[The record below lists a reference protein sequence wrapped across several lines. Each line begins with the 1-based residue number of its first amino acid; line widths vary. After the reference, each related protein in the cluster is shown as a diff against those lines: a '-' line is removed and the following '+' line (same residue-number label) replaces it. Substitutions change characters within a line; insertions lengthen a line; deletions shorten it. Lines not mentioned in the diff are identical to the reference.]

1 MTPSNTFAYEA
12 GIALLYRASCKEG
25 FLAAPEQTDNYRRVW
40 SRDGVICSLAA
51 LQSGDDGF
59 LPIVE
64 ATLETL
70 FNHQHPAGFMPSNVT
85 PQTNAVSYG
94 GAVGRADNA
103 SWAIIGLM
111 HYTQITGN
119 TSLKIRYQHHV
130 EKAFQLMTAWEFN
143 GRGLMYV
150 PLSGDWADEY
160 IQHGY
165 IFYDQLLRL
174 WALELAGKIYERN
187 DWLVQ
192 ANLLRITLG
201 HTFWQQSDTSRYY
214 TPALARQMR
223 DASPKQW
230 LMGFHPGGIY
240 CQFDLAAN
248 ALAILLQVGEKQQQT
263 EAIKTLIDKINQQD
277 RILPAYSPAIL
288 SNDINMNVLKENY
301 AYQFRNSPHQFHN
314 GGLWPVWNGWAVV
327 ALAEQH
333 DNAAAKDAAT
343 KLCAL
348 LHQANA
354 SANNNEFEFNE
365 VLHGETMVPV
375 GVKACTWSAAG
386 AVLAETSL
394 NEKKIYRF

>member
-1 MTPSNTFAYEA
+1 
-12 GIALLYRASCKEG
+12 
-25 FLAAPEQTDNYRRVW
+25 
-40 SRDGVICSLAA
+40 
-51 LQSGDDGF
+51 
-59 LPIVE
+59 
-64 ATLETL
+64 
-70 FNHQHPAGFMPSNVT
+70 
-85 PQTNAVSYG
+85 
-94 GAVGRADNA
+94 
-103 SWAIIGLM
+103 M

-314 GGLWPVWNGWAVV
+314 GGLWPRLEWMGR
-327 ALAEQH
+327 
-333 DNAAAKDAAT
+333 
-343 KLCAL
+343 
-348 LHQANA
+348 
-354 SANNNEFEFNE
+354 SSF
-365 VLHGETMVPV
+365 
-375 GVKACTWSAAG
+375 S
-386 AVLAETSL
+386 
-394 NEKKIYRF
+394 